1 MWRRHQHWP
10 GMLGKESEQPVLGVP
25 AASIE
30 TRGAGVAAA
39 PGCRTSHTGLVCR
52 AGCDSLQT
60 RVWLSIMFPV
70 PRLVPTRAGSSGGGS
85 QPGPPHCS
93 PQFRVLAVDICLQ
106 QLPQRRGSCCPQS
119 RTCHRSPPCLP
130 NCPNCPGLSVV
141 VPQRGL
147 PRSLFAS
154 IAHSLRLVGWW
165 VALCITQS
173 CVSLISCIAC
183 CNVRGGGRRAGRG
196 GGWPAH
202 LSASTAGA
210 VQCSGGKHHTQ
221 PFQNIHTYIHSKQV
235 GSTSAYYLLLLLLR
249 CGVWGGVML

>member
-1 MWRRHQHWP
+1 
-10 GMLGKESEQPVLGVP
+10 MLGKESEQPVLGVP

-196 GGWPAH
+196 GGGVGTSVSFH
-202 LSASTAGA
+202 RRG
-210 VQCSGGKHHTQ
+210 CSVFTRQTPHTTI
-221 PFQNIHTYIHSKQV
+221 PKHTYIHTADKLFLQV
-235 GSTSAYYLLLLLLR
+235 LTFYCLFLLLLR